1 MEQYPVYRTATIR
14 KLKRSHAD
22 SNIEIRN
29 INPSRPILRSAS
41 VIKTKKVQPNF
52 GHYEAYSDEQP
63 ENLVFRRGKFFK
75 SWNKKIWNEKNH
87 FFNHFL
93 EKKIILLENL
103 VFSNKDT
110 KYFI

>member
-63 ENLVFRRGKFFK
+63 ENLVFRRGKFFN
-75 SWNKKIWNEKNH
+75 SC
-87 FFNHFL
+87 
-93 EKKIILLENL
+93 
-103 VFSNKDT
+103 
-110 KYFI
+110 